1 MLLIGSKALKYWSD
15 QLGFQMHRKPG
26 RDTDY
31 IATMD
36 QIKAFLV
43 DLKPNAVRQIDEN
56 HLAAFKGPRDN
67 PEIYEFEIAWPGS
80 TAEELLNHFHGVDGA
95 GLWVASLPALLG
107 LKHSHRFKKD
117 SPHFHKTMADWRF
130 LRSKVAELQIGRTN
144 ITDDP
149 FWGPWIKRR
158 EKETYTNSHPKLNVT
173 KKDFFKESGQLKYS
187 FDHDSIHLAVKHLE
201 HPAYW
206 YFKED
211 KAEVKCSR
219 AKFDAQDHLT
229 KLYSGLEETYVLA
242 LERSQIPFPGTD
254 PKLSFDIAAA
264 KICSSIS
271 SGWWRSWIYE
281 HFHEWTALYD
291 PNYVERFRAGLAA
304 GVVKPFDPENPSY

>member
-1 MLLIGSKALKYWSD
+1 MLIVGSKALKYWSD
-15 QLGFQMHRKPG
+15 QFGFAMHRKPG
-26 RDTDY
+26 LDQDY
-31 IATMD
+31 IGTLA
-36 QIKAFLV
+36 QIKTFLRE
-43 DLKPNAVRQIDEN
+43 LKPDETRSLDEN
-56 HLAAFKGPRDN
+56 HLVAFKGPRDN

-80 TAEELLNHFHGVDGA
+80 TAEELLAYFDDRGVA
-95 GLWVASLPALLG
+95 TQVASLPALLA

-130 LRSKVAELQIGRTN
+130 LRTQVYTWGAE

-149 FWGPWIKRR
+149 FFGPWIKRR
-158 EKETYTNSHPKLNVT
+158 EKETYTNSHPKLNVS
-173 KKDFFKESGQLKYS
+173 KKDFFKESGELKYTH
-187 FDHDSIHLAVKHLE
+187 DHDSIHLAVKHLE

-219 AKFDAQDHLT
+219 AKFDACDHQT

-242 LERSQIPFPGTD
+242 LERSQVPFPGTD
-254 PKLSFDIAAA
+254 PKVSFDIAAA

-291 PNYVERFRAGLAA
+291 PNYVDRFKAGLAA
-304 GVVKPFDPENPSY
+304 GVVKPFDTENPSY